1 MLVKKITLL
10 GHKDHGKSTLIGN
23 MLILT
28 DRVNPAKLKEAQRL
42 SKSLGKRFEPGF
54 ILDSFQEEREGGLT
68 IDTVRTEKIPVK
80 DLAFEFIDVPGHEEL
95 IKNMI
100 TGASY
105 ADVALLIVSAK
116 RDEGV
121 RDQTKRH
128 IFIATKMLDV
138 KKFVVAVNK
147 MDLVGYKEKR
157 FDAIKKELSDFI
169 EGTGVSK
176 EKISFVP
183 VAAYLK
189 ENLTTKS
196 KNMPWYKGKA
206 LLDVLYLNALAKDP
220 ESGKDLR
227 VVLQGFVDPE
237 KRFIGGKIV
246 SGNLSVGQKVRL
258 LPSGFE
264 SNVKEVIV
272 KNKKVKK
279 AETGKSVA
287 FSLKSPVKTE
297 ARGSVLVDTVNPPK
311 VTSTVKALIFVVHP
325 SKKNMKIK
333 FNDIEIGCKSIK
345 VLRKINVT
353 TGEGLIQRNE
363 KLENLNVVEAQIE
376 LDRKLPFESYDK
388 THELGRFIMYSN
400 NKFSGIGIVE

>member
-28 DRVNPAKLKEAQRL
+28 NRVNPAKLREAQRL

-100 TGASY
+100 TGAAY
-105 ADVALLIVSAK
+105 ADLALLIVSAK
-116 RDEGV
+116 SDEGV

-128 IFIATKMLDV
+128 IFLATKMLDV

-147 MDLVGYKEKR
+147 MDLVGYKKEK
-157 FDAIKKELSDFI
+157 FENIKNELIRFI

-176 EKISFVP
+176 EKIHFVP
-183 VAAYLK
+183 VSAYRK
-189 ENLTTKS
+189 ENLVTKS
-196 KNMPWYKGKA
+196 KNMPWYSGKP
-206 LLDVLYLNALAKDP
+206 LLDVLYLNALAKDR
-220 ESGKDLR
+220 ENGKDLR
-227 VVLQGFVDPE
+227 VVLQGFVDPA
-237 KRFIGGKIV
+237 KTFVGGRVV
-246 SGNLSVGQKVRL
+246 SGTLSVGQKVCV

-264 SNVKEVIV
+264 SSIKEIIV
-272 KNKKVKK
+272 KNKRVKK
-279 AETGKSVA
+279 ADTGFSVA
-287 FSLKSPVKTE
+287 FSLRNPIKSE
-297 ARGSVLVDTVNPPK
+297 ARGSILAGIDNPPAVK
-311 VTSTVKALIFVVHP
+311 KTIKALIFVTRTG
-325 SKKNMKIK
+325 KTDLKIK

-353 TGEGLIQRNE
+353 TGEGMMEHKRVE
-363 KLENLNVVEAQIE
+363 SLNVIEAEVE
-376 LDRKLPFESYDK
+376 LDRKQPFESYDK
-388 THELGRFIMYSN
+388 THELGRFILYQKD
-400 NKFSGIGIVE
+400 KFAGIGIVE